1 MPARGPTFCAPLQA
15 FLRLG
20 CALLLVGL
28 CGCTAVR
35 LGSRTIK
42 QAGTL
47 SDLQYQQVLDNLA
60 MFSCDP
66 NSLAWHVRVNGGLV
80 QIADQA
86 QGLLGANLGG
96 PGYVAPNVG
105 AVTNILHQW
114 NVDPV
119 IDPDDLG
126 LLQLAYRKAVNPFDP
141 DGSIKREAYDQ
152 ICDLSTSYHIALT
165 REVASDMIATMK
177 QNANP
182 QRLQRLERI
191 EGDLHDLYAQIDE
204 ISERPQKYGP
214 ESFSH
219 GPLGPPSKLE
229 FLKEEVVRLTSE
241 AADESVEP
249 IGAYYRPGRNVG
261 LVEQAQDK
269 IEALVKLVA
278 EGDDDA
284 PNPFAA
290 PWIMH
295 GCKSDV
301 PKCACRVGHY
311 RGCGC
316 DCYVWITPDNMKT
329 FRDFVLI
336 ILSLAPAEAS
346 EGSTTVTGLGAANSP
361 NF

>member
-1 MPARGPTFCAPLQA
+1 MPARRPNNCAW
-15 FLRLG
+15 FTSSLRLG
-20 CALLLVGL
+20 CALALISL
-28 CGCTAVR
+28 CGCTAAR
-35 LGSRTIK
+35 LGSRTVS

-60 MFSCDP
+60 MFSCSPD
-66 NSLAWHVRVNGGLV
+66 SLAWHVRVNGGLV
-80 QIADQA
+80 QIADQG
-86 QGLLGANLGG
+86 QGFIGANLGG

-105 AVTNILHQW
+105 AQTNILHQW

-119 IDPDDLG
+119 IDPDDLS
-126 LLQLAYRKAVNPFDP
+126 LLQLAYRKALNPFDP
-141 DGSIKREAYDQ
+141 DGSIKHEAYDQ
-152 ICDLSTSYHIALT
+152 ICELCSSYHIALT
-165 REVASDMIATMK
+165 REVASEMLATMK

-182 QRLQRLERI
+182 QRQARLERI
-191 EGDLHDLYAQIDE
+191 EADLHELYVQIDE
-204 ISERPQKYGP
+204 LSETPQKYEP

-219 GPLGPPSKLE
+219 GIAGPPSKLE

-261 LVEQAQDK
+261 LIEQAQDK
-269 IEALVKLVA
+269 IEALVKLVQ
-278 EGDDDA
+278 EGDEES
-284 PNPFAA
+284 PNPYAM

-295 GCKSDV
+295 GCKRDV

-316 DCYVWITPDNMKT
+316 DCYVWITPENMKT

-336 ILSLAPAEAS
+336 ILSLAPAEAT
-346 EGSTTVTGLGAANSP
+346 EGATTVTGLGAANSP